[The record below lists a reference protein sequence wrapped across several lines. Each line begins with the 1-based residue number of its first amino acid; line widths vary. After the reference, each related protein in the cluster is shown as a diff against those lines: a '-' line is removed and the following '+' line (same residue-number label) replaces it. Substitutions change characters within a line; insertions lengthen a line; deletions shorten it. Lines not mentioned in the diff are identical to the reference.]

1 MKKNRIL
8 IVFISILIFLTSC
21 APIENQ
27 EAARVEESEDT
38 VIDFAGR
45 LVEIPEEIDSIAA
58 LYTVVGHVIIM
69 LDEGDKITAS
79 SNGLKRD
86 KLILNMEPHI
96 EDIYLPKS
104 GGVVNIEELLN
115 SEPDMIFVDIP
126 IYWNKDELDKI
137 EKLGVPYY
145 VLEFNSMEEQK
156 DLVRDVGKIL
166 NRKEE
171 ADEYIDLYD
180 EIIELTQKTVEN
192 IPEDER
198 IRVYHSINEAVRT
211 SAEGT
216 ITNQW
221 LEMSGLV
228 NVAQE
233 DDLRQD
239 EDKYLTSL
247 EDILKWNPEV
257 ILTNEPATYDYIKV
271 QDNFQSLDAVI
282 NDKVHLLPTGISRWG
297 HSTSIETPLAMLWVL
312 KNIYPEYSEDVDLIG
327 YTRRFYR
334 ELFDYELTDEQI
346 NNILAG
352 VDMRK
357 AKDLEE

>member
-1 MKKNRIL
+1 MKKNKIL
-8 IVFISILIFLTSC
+8 IIFISVLIILTSC
-21 APIENQ
+21 APVEN
-27 EAARVEESEDT
+27 EETPMVEETEDT
-38 VIDFAGR
+38 VIDSVER

-69 LDEGDKITAS
+69 LEEGDKITAS

-104 GGVVNIEELLN
+104 GGIVNIEELLN

-180 EIIELTQKTVEN
+180 EIIELTQRTVEN
-192 IPEDER
+192 IPEEER
-198 IRVYHSINEAVRT
+198 VRVYHSINEAVRT

-221 LEMSGLV
+221 LEMAGLV

-233 DDLRQD
+233 GDLRQD
-239 EDKYLTSL
+239 EDKYFTSL

-257 ILTNEPATYDYIKV
+257 ILTNEPATYDYIKE
-271 QDNFQSLDAVI
+271 QDNFQSLDAVL
-282 NDKVHLLPTGISRWG
+282 NDKVYLLPTGISRWG
-297 HSTSIETPLAMLWVL
+297 HSTSLETPLAMLWVL

-327 YTRRFYR
+327 YTRRFYS
-334 ELFDYELTDEQI
+334 ELFNYDLTDEEI
-346 NNILAG
+346 DNILAG

-357 AKDLEE
+357 AKDLED